1 MHAHT
6 RCRTRRRT
14 RRRNRR
20 HNRFKPTCRPLS
32 CRLQGGSDLNACSE
46 EGYTPLQVAA
56 LCGRARVVRALLDR
70 GAELSRRSRRGAT
83 ALHFAARSAG
93 NLEVLQ
99 MLLAHPACSPELV
112 KLKGH
117 RQRSALLLAV
127 LSRDEPAAVKAL
139 LEAGADPSERC
150 ASMGNTS
157 LLHSCAHL
165 ARWVGG

>member
-1 MHAHT
+1 MVVPAAGTFQCILLHAHA
-6 RCRTRRRT
+6 RHRNRR

-20 HNRFKPTCRPLS
+20 PRCRRNRAHLPS
-32 CRLQGGSDLNACSE
+32 SVYCRLQAGSDMNACSE

-70 GAELSRRSRRGAT
+70 GAELGWRSRRGAT

-99 MLLAHPACSPELV
+99 MLLAHPACSPDLV

-117 RQRSALLLAV
+117 CQRSALLLAV

-139 LEAGADPSERC
+139 LEAGADPS
-150 ASMGNTS
+150 
-157 LLHSCAHL
+157 
-165 ARWVGG
+165 